1 MDKQREKLIE
11 LLKKADPD
19 CYATRSCDGC
29 FYSKQ
34 GACDIHY
41 IADQILADEEIKH
54 AFELLKAE
62 KEGRLIVPPC
72 KVGET
77 LYFLYDNTFANR
89 PNSTPFLYET
99 NDWYFDIDPKGISIL
114 PRSIHS
120 YKGKHHYYL
129 GKTVFLSREE
139 AEKALKEGEL

>member
-1 MDKQREKLIE
+1 MDNQREKLIE

-29 FYSKQ
+29 FYIKQ

-72 KVGET
+72 KVGDT
-77 LYFLYDNTFANR
+77 VYVISQGQGFNCR
-89 PNSTPFLYET
+89 WGVYEGKVT
-99 NDWYFDIDPKGISIL
+99 DIHIDKYNKITIRAENGEKFFGYYEPKF
-114 PRSIHS
+114 
-120 YKGKHHYYL
+120 
-129 GKTVFLSREE
+129 VFLSRED
-139 AEKALKEGEL
+139 AENALKGVE